1 MRMGKGK
8 PLDLFEVYPQL
19 AEWENEALHHRSLRL
34 IAIAG
39 FVYDEESFYFELG
52 QPRHWGRLP
61 DGGVS
66 IGVSAPK
73 VQPDSV
79 FPPYRALVR
88 HLVQAWRWQ
97 VDLFPAGHSYVLDEL
112 GGVHVLAG
120 TDAHLPYLFLLT
132 PPRLGGA
139 DVPDALVQ
147 AVYLLPIRRVRR
159 SMETGG
165 LLRVERAALRDF
177 LAPDQWLMHDIVERP
192 WAEVLRS
199 GPLPEGAYLK
209 PVLALRG
216 LRSLIEAGALPGIA
230 MEDGVLP
237 S

>member
-1 MRMGKGK
+1 MREGKGK
-8 PLDLFEVYPQL
+8 RLDLFEVYPQL

-73 VQPDSV
+73 VQPDNV
-79 FPPYRALVR
+79 FPPYQALVR
-88 HLVQAWRWQ
+88 HLNKAWRWQ
-97 VDLFPAGHSYVLDEL
+97 VDLFPAGHSYVLDES
-112 GGVHVLAG
+112 GKVHVLAG
-120 TDAHLPYLFLLT
+120 VGAHLPYILVLT

-139 DVPDALVQ
+139 EVPDALVQ
-147 AVYLLPIRRVRR
+147 AVYLLPVKRIRPSV
-159 SMETGG
+159 EAGG

-177 LAPDQWLMHDIVERP
+177 LSP
-192 WAEVLRS
+192 
-199 GPLPEGAYLK
+199 
-209 PVLALRG
+209 
-216 LRSLIEAGALPGIA
+216 
-230 MEDGVLP
+230 
-237 S
+237 